1 MKRSLFALLFL
12 TAGISLPV
20 FAIEY
25 RTVDSP
31 AILYDAPSQRGVK
44 LFVIHRDT
52 PVEVVVS
59 LEGWVKVRDAEGSL
73 AWIERKHLAT
83 RRSVIVRADQAE
95 ILKKSEEGAPLAF
108 SAEKNVSLEHLETL
122 SGGWVKVRHRDG
134 QEGFVRAGQVWGF

>member
-59 LEGWVKVRDAEGSL
+59 LEGW
-73 AWIERKHLAT
+73 IERKHLAT
-83 RRSVIVRADQAE
+83 RRAVIVRADQAE

-122 SGGWVKVRHRDG
+122 PGGWVKVRHRDG